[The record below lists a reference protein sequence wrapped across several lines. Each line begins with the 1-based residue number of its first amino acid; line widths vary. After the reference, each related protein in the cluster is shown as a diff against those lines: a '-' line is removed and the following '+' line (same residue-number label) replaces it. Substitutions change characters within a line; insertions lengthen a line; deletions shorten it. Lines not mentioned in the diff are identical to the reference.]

1 MIQTLKR
8 EQYNLWNS
16 FIRQNNGSFL
26 QSSEW
31 PAEKFFI
38 IVETTTQ
45 IGADQTR
52 INADTIIAGCKVE
65 ERTLWLG
72 KVMWLVRRAPLAE
85 SRIRNQELGI
95 KEMLEFLIQKARD
108 QRNVVMIRIQDSR
121 ATSYPLRLS
130 EASELR
136 VTRPKFLFHIEDP
149 ATTLMVDLSS
159 SEDELMRE
167 MHEKTR
173 YNIRLAEKKGVVAR
187 EGGLDEFYLLYSAT
201 NQRKGLRG
209 FSKAYFENII
219 KLQAK
224 SYRLQV
230 FVAYHDNIP
239 LASNLL
245 VCFGDTVTYLFG
257 GTSDEHRELMA
268 PHLLHWEC
276 IRWAKVNGYRWYDW
290 WGINSSGKSL
300 WSSGEVLSG
309 HGTWNTPATPDERAS
324 RGGEHGTKI
333 RDWNGITRFKKGFV
347 SETTGRVVE
356 YGETIDIV
364 INPWWYKMFSTMKK
378 VF

>member
-1 MIQTLKR
+1 MIILSPQD
-8 EQYNLWNS
+8 YPLWNS
-16 FIRQNNGSFL
+16 FIQQNNGSFL

-31 PAEKFFI
+31 PAENFFI
-38 IVETTTQ
+38 YV
-45 IGADQTR
+45 DK
-52 INADTIIAGCKVE
+52 NADGKILYGCKVE

-85 SRIRNQELGI
+85 SRIRNHELRI
-95 KEMLEFLIQKARD
+95 REMLEFLIQKARD
-108 QRNVVMIRIQDSR
+108 RRNVVMIRIQLPISDYQLPV
-121 ATSYPLRLS
+121 TSPR
-130 EASELR
+130 
-136 VTRPKFLFHIEDP
+136 FLFHIEDP

-173 YNIRLAEKKGVVAR
+173 YNIRLAQKKGVVVR
-187 EGGLDEFYLLYSAT
+187 EGSLDEFYSLYSAT
-201 NQRKGLRG
+201 NQRKGLKG

-230 FVAYHDNIP
+230 FVAYQDNIP

-276 IRWAKVNGYRWYDW
+276 IKWAKTNGYHYYDF
-290 WGINSSGKSL
+290 WGIEN
-300 WSSGEVLSG
+300 
-309 HGTWNTPATPDERAS
+309 HGTRTT
-324 RGGEHGTKI
+324 EHGTTI
-333 RDWNGITRFKKGFV
+333 RDWEGITRFKKGFV
-347 SETTGRVVE
+347 SEKTGKMVE
-356 YGETIDIV
+356 YGETVDVV
-364 INPWWYKMFSTMKK
+364 INKFWYYLFAFIKRFL
-378 VF
+378 